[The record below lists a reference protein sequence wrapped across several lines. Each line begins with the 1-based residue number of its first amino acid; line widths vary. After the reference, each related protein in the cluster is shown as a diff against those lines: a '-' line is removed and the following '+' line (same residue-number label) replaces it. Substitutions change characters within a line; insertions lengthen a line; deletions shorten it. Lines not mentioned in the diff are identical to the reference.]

1 MQLLYQKIVI
11 TLISKNKEC
20 QKLKNL
26 IHGFF
31 KKNFNKKKTL
41 TSMNKAE
48 ILIRDK
54 ARQKKE
60 K

>member
-1 MQLLYQKIVI
+1 MKLVYQKIVI
-11 TLISKNKEC
+11 TVISKNKRY

-26 IHGFF
+26 IHRFLNKIF
-31 KKNFNKKKTL
+31 NQKKSLKL
-41 TSMNKAE
+41 MNKVE

>member
-1 MQLLYQKIVI
+1 MQLVYQKIVI
-11 TLISKNKEC
+11 TLISKNKRC

-26 IHGFF
+26 IHRFLNKIF
-31 KKNFNKKKTL
+31 NQKKSLKL
-41 TSMNKAE
+41 MNKAE
-48 ILIRDK
+48 LLIQDK